1 MKNKP
6 VVGQIIYEKPY
17 GDRLRRHGNVGI
29 NEFVVKKVG
38 RKYFYAGDKN
48 GSAYDDGKYLIESWE
63 QSSYYGSVDSILYE
77 SKKEYHDEK
86 ESYFIYL
93 RIRKIFSGYTRP
105 KISLSELRE
114 LWKVLGKYDKEDE

>member
-1 MKNKP
+1 MKKKP
-6 VVGQIIYEKPY
+6 VVGQIIYEKPCGY
-17 GDRLRRHGNVGI
+17 RFRQHGNVGI

-48 GSAYDDGKYLIESWE
+48 GSTYNDGKYLIESWE
-63 QSSYYGSVDSILYE
+63 QSSYYGSVNSILYE
-77 SKKEYHDEK
+77 SKKEYDDEN
-86 ESYFIYL
+86 ESYSIYS
-93 RIRKIFSGYTRP
+93 RIRKIFSGYTCP